1 MGANPYWNG
10 NKDTHGISLDT
21 NWFFVFKYIYTKKE

>member
-10 NKDTHGISLDT
+10 NKDTHGTSLDT
-21 NWFFVFKYIYTKKE
+21 NWFCIQVYL